1 MHRTCSVVIIATKHI
16 VETQLLQKL
25 FKRIKKIKKYKV
37 HDFLFIFRNL
47 AMVLAHLLLNVEIK
61 SNNISDPQWGCQSRH
76 LLK

>member
-1 MHRTCSVVIIATKHI
+1 MHCTCSVVIMATTHL
-16 VETQLLQKL
+16 ETQVLQKL

-37 HDFLFIFRNL
+37 QDFLFIFQNL
-47 AMVLAHLLLNVEIK
+47 ATVLAHLLLKVEIK